1 MNLKST
7 GFFDTLH
14 GAMRSFPVFHFLLP
28 FLLSIL
34 LTFNGCSFFGSIGDA
49 ISDGYQNTV
58 AYFNSY
64 YNASRAFDDAEA
76 EIAVSDK
83 NSGIRGFTDR
93 PQPLSNTARQRL
105 LMVNDKCSNILQFY
119 PSSALVD
126 DALMLI
132 GKSYYYQ
139 AEYLRAERKF
149 TEFLSQYPDSPL
161 SSEVRLWYVR
171 TLARLKNNEE
181 AIQVGESLLT
191 QTETEGETDFAVGA
205 ADVLGV
211 LYERMNQHQQSLAM
225 YDHLQKIA
233 PDNEVRAWGLYRAGQ
248 KLVGLQRL
256 EDAASRFKLAA
267 DNSDDRQFKY
277 QCLLE
282 RIRVLRSLGRHEESL
297 SLSNEMLNDFLFLQY
312 SKELQFERGLTH
324 LEAGEFQAA
333 EDDFVAVD
341 TTAGRSEL
349 GARASFERA
358 KLYEYVRQDYRAAR
372 DAYTR
377 ATSFPVAEIVS
388 TARKKQ
394 AGLTRYWSLVDARM
408 KLDSL
413 IVYGSVSDS
422 LPADSGA
429 AKPPLDLDS
438 LQSAAANSSY
448 ELGELFYIDIENPD
462 SAVYWYGQALE
473 DIDDSVRTPR
483 IKYILAELALS
494 YPTKQYADGLGMLR
508 SIIERYPK
516 SLYATRA
523 KTQLGISLDPSE
535 TDNGEILYKKAEARI
550 DSGDYVEAITTLRTI
565 AKEFPFSPFASKSA
579 YTIGWLYEN
588 RLSQPDSALSEY
600 ARLLQ
605 SYAGTPY
612 AAVVRPR
619 IRAIEAA
626 RVDSTGVSPAKKIKQ
641 REQ

>member
-1 MNLKST
+1 
-7 GFFDTLH
+7 
-14 GAMRSFPVFHFLLP
+14 
-28 FLLSIL
+28 
-34 LTFNGCSFFGSIGDA
+34 
-49 ISDGYQNTV
+49 
-58 AYFNSY
+58 
-64 YNASRAFDDAEA
+64 
-76 EIAVSDK
+76 
-83 NSGIRGFTDR
+83 
-93 PQPLSNTARQRL
+93 
-105 LMVNDKCSNILQFY
+105 
-119 PSSALVD
+119 
-126 DALMLI
+126 
-132 GKSYYYQ
+132 
-139 AEYLRAERKF
+139 
-149 TEFLSQYPDSPL
+149 
-161 SSEVRLWYVR
+161 
-171 TLARLKNNEE
+171 LKNNGE

-191 QTETEGETDFAVGA
+191 QAETEGKTDLAAGA

-211 LYERMNQHQQSLAM
+211 LYERMDQHEQSLAM
-225 YDHLQKIA
+225 YEHLQKIA
-233 PDNEVRAWGLYRAGQ
+233 PNDDVKAWGLYRAGE

-256 EDAASRFKLAA
+256 EDAARMFEFAA
-267 DNSDDRQFKY
+267 GNSDDPQFKY

-297 SLSNEMLNDFLFLQY
+297 RMANEMLDDFRFLQN

-324 LEAGEFQAA
+324 FEAGEIQAA
-333 EDDFVAVD
+333 EDDFVVVD

-358 KLYEYVRQDYRAAR
+358 KLYEYVKQDYRAAR

-377 ATSFPVAEIVS
+377 AASFPVEEIVS

-394 AGLTRYWSLVDARM
+394 AGLTRYLLLVDARM

-413 IVYGSVSDS
+413 IVHGSVSDS

-438 LQSAAANSSY
+438 LRSAIAANSF

-473 DIDDSVRTPR
+473 NIDDSVRTPR

-494 YPTKQYADGLGMLR
+494 YPTKQYADGHLMLR
-508 SIIERYPK
+508 SIIEKYPK

-523 KTQLGISLDPSE
+523 KIQLGIKLDPSE

-550 DSGDYVEAITTLRTI
+550 DSGDYTGAITTLRTI
-565 AKEFPFSPFASKSA
+565 ATEYPNSPFASKSA

-588 RLSQPDSALSEY
+588 RLSQPESALSEY

-605 SYAGTPY
+605 AYASSPY

-619 IRAIEAA
+619 IRAIEAS
-626 RVDSTGVSPAKKIKQ
+626 RVDSTGISPAKR
-641 REQ
+641 RELKE